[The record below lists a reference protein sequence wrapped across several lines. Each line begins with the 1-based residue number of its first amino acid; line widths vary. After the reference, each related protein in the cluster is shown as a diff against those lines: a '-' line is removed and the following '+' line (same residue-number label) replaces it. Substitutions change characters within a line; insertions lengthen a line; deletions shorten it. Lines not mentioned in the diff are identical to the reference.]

1 MDFKK
6 TLNNLALIRYNKKG
20 IVTFV
25 IVAALVILGCFV
37 YSLRYNIMF
46 MSSGNARAEKIYT
59 FDATKQNN
67 IYPYED
73 NLIIANNEG
82 IVCIDKDGDTVFDV
96 TAKTSSPIVKTAGEY
111 ILLAD
116 LGGSEV
122 YVIQEGD
129 IINNFSAENKIINCS
144 INKRGRTVLVT
155 SETSY
160 RNVIV
165 AYNTR
170 GDEIYRWKISDFYV
184 TDAVLSYD
192 GSRIAA
198 TYIST
203 DNEELTGGVIM
214 VNVRQEKVLGKLAYK
229 NCVFPFVSFN
239 GNNSATAIGDAK
251 MIGITKN
258 GGENW
263 VVEYDGQKLET
274 FAFLEGEGSVL
285 SFENNSNNST
295 LIAYDDNG
303 RERGTNRLGF
313 NVNNLDMRS
322 GLTLATGADTAV
334 AVDRKCR
341 QRMQTTF
348 KHEVKKGWLKNNKS
362 LIYVMNGS
370 NIEVIKL

>member
-6 TLNNLALIRYNKKG
+6 ILNDLALIRYNKRG
-20 IVTFV
+20 IITFGV
-25 IVAALVILGCFV
+25 VAALVILGSLI

-46 MSSGNARAEKIYT
+46 MSSDSAEATKIYT

-67 IYPYED
+67 VYPYD
-73 NLIIANNEG
+73 DKLIVVNNES
-82 IVCIDKDGDTVFDV
+82 VMCLDKDGDKIFDV
-96 TAKTSSPIVKTAGEY
+96 SAKTSTPLVKTAGDY

-116 LGGSEV
+116 RGGSEV
-122 YVIQEGD
+122 YVIHKGEL
-129 IINNFSAENKIINCS
+129 INNFSAENKIINCS
-144 INKRGRTVLVT
+144 INERGRTVLIT
-155 SETSY
+155 NETSY

-170 GDEIYRWKISDFYV
+170 GEEIYRWKISEFYI

-203 DNEELTGGVIM
+203 DNEQLTGGIIM

-229 NCVFPFVSFN
+229 DCVFPYVSFN
-239 GNNSATAIGDAK
+239 GDNSATAIGDA
-251 MIGITKN
+251 MMVGITKN
-258 GGENW
+258 GDEDWTVG
-263 VVEYDGQKLET
+263 YDGKKLQT

-285 SFENNSNNST
+285 AFENNSNNST

-303 RERGTNRLGF
+303 RERGTNRLDF
-313 NVNNLDMRS
+313 SVNNLDMRS
-322 GLTLATGADTAV
+322 GLTLATGSDRAI

-341 QRMQTTF
+341 QRMKTTF
-348 KHEVKKGWLKNNKS
+348 KHEVKRGWLKNNKS
-362 LIYVMNGS
+362 VLYIMNGS
-370 NIEVIKL
+370 SIEVIDL